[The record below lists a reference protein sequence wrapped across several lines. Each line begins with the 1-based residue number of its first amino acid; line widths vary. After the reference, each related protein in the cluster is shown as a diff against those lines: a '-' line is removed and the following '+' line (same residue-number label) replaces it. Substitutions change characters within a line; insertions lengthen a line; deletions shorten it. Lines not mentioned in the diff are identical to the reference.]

1 MYTIKGEFYFPDI
14 SMANADGLLAIG
26 GDLDPE
32 RLKLAYSRGI
42 FPWFEDDKVIM
53 WWSPDPRMV
62 LFPEEI
68 KISKSMQK
76 VLKSAQFRVTQNVAF
91 EQVVSFCASVNR
103 PKQEGTWITEG
114 MKTAFASLYYQ
125 GLAKSFEV
133 WRENE
138 LVGGLY
144 GVQTGKV
151 FSGESMFSLESN
163 ASKVALIALT
173 QSAAAHG
180 IALIDCQ
187 LYTTHLQSMGAREIS
202 RAEFISFL

>member
-26 GDLDPE
+26 GDLEPE

-76 VLKSAQFRVTQNVAF
+76 VLKSAQFRVTENVAF

-114 MKTAFASLYYQ
+114 MKAAYASLHYQ

>member
-1 MYTIKGEFYFPDI
+1 
-14 SMANADGLLAIG
+14 
-26 GDLDPE
+26 
-32 RLKLAYSRGI
+32 
-42 FPWFEDDKVIM
+42 
-53 WWSPDPRMV
+53 
-62 LFPEEI
+62 
-68 KISKSMQK
+68 
-76 VLKSAQFRVTQNVAF
+76 
-91 EQVVSFCASVNR
+91 
-103 PKQEGTWITEG
+103 

-202 RAEFISFL
+202 RADFISFL

>member
-1 MYTIKGEFYFPDI
+1 MYTLKGEFYFPDL
-14 SMANADGLLAIG
+14 SMANTDGLLAIG
-26 GDLDPE
+26 GDLNPE

-68 KISKSMQK
+68 KISKSMQRI
-76 VLKSAQFRVTQNVAF
+76 LKSAQFRVTQNVAF

-103 PKQEGTWITEG
+103 TDQVGTWITEG

-133 WRENE
+133 WREDE

-163 ASKVALIALT
+163 ASKVALIFLA
-173 QSAAAHG
+173 QCAAANG

-187 LYTTHLQSMGAREIS
+187 LYTNHLQSMGAREIS
-202 RAEFISFL
+202 RADFISFL

>member
-187 LYTTHLQSMGAREIS
+187 LYTNHLQSMGAREIS
-202 RAEFISFL
+202 RADFISFL

>member
-76 VLKSAQFRVTQNVAF
+76 VLKSAQFRVTENVAF

-114 MKTAFASLYYQ
+114 MKTAYASLHYQ

>member
-1 MYTIKGEFYFPDI
+1 MYSIKGEFYFPDI
-14 SMANADGLLAIG
+14 SRANAEGLLAIG

-62 LFPEEI
+62 LYPEEI

-76 VLKSAQFRVTQNVAF
+76 VLKSAQFRVTENVAF

-114 MKTAFASLYYQ
+114 MKTAFASLHYQ

-173 QSAAAHG
+173 QSAATHG

-187 LYTTHLQSMGAREIS
+187 LYTDHLQSMGAREIS
-202 RAEFISFL
+202 RTEFISFL

>member
-53 WWSPDPRMV
+53 WWGPDPRMV
-62 LFPEEI
+62 LYPEEI

-76 VLKSAQFRVTQNVAF
+76 VLKSAQFRVTENVAF
-91 EQVVSFCASVNR
+91 EQVVSFCASVNP
-103 PKQEGTWITEG
+103 PKQEGTWHTEG
-114 MKTAFASLYYQ
+114 MKTAYASLHYQ

-187 LYTTHLQSMGAREIS
+187 LYTNHLQSMGAREIS

>member
-26 GDLDPE
+26 GDLEPE

-62 LFPEEI
+62 LYPEEI

-76 VLKSAQFRVTQNVAF
+76 VLKSAQFRVTENVAF

-114 MKTAFASLYYQ
+114 MKTAYASLHYQ

>member
-62 LFPEEI
+62 LYPEEI

-76 VLKSAQFRVTQNVAF
+76 VLKSAQFRVTENVAF

-103 PKQEGTWITEG
+103 PKQQGTWITEG
-114 MKTAFASLYYQ
+114 MKTAYASLHYQ

>member
-1 MYTIKGEFYFPDI
+1 MCHTNF
-14 SMANADGLLAIG
+14 
-26 GDLDPE
+26 
-32 RLKLAYSRGI
+32 
-42 FPWFEDDKVIM
+42 
-53 WWSPDPRMV
+53 
-62 LFPEEI
+62 
-68 KISKSMQK
+68 SKACF
-76 VLKSAQFRVTQNVAF
+76 KS
-91 EQVVSFCASVNR
+91 EQVVSFCASINR
-103 PKQEGTWITEG
+103 TNQEGTWITEG

-133 WRENE
+133 WREDE

-163 ASKVALIALT
+163 ASKFALISLAEC
-173 QSAAAHG
+173 AAANG

-187 LYTTHLQSMGAREIS
+187 LYTNHLQSMGAREIS

>member
-32 RLKLAYSRGI
+32 RLKLAYRRGI

-62 LFPEEI
+62 LYPEEI

-76 VLKSAQFRVTQNVAF
+76 VLKSAQFRVTENVAF

-114 MKTAFASLYYQ
+114 MKTAYASLHYQ

>member
-1 MYTIKGEFYFPDI
+1 MYTLKGEFCFPDV
-14 SMANADGLLAIG
+14 SMANTDGLLAIG

-68 KISKSMQK
+68 KISKSMQR

-103 PKQEGTWITEG
+103 ANQEGTWITEG

-133 WRENE
+133 WREDE

-151 FSGESMFSLESN
+151 FSGESMFSLDSN
-163 ASKVALIALT
+163 ASKVALISLA
-173 QSAAAHG
+173 QCSAANG

-187 LYTTHLQSMGAREIS
+187 LHTNHLQSMGAREIP

>member
-26 GDLDPE
+26 GDLEPE

-187 LYTTHLQSMGAREIS
+187 LYTNHLQSMGAREIS
-202 RAEFISFL
+202 RADFISFL

>member
-1 MYTIKGEFYFPDI
+1 MYTLKGEFYFPDV
-14 SMANADGLLAIG
+14 SMANTDGLLAIG

-103 PKQEGTWITEG
+103 VDQEGTWITEG

-133 WRENE
+133 WREDE

-163 ASKVALIALT
+163 ASKVALISLA
-173 QSAAAHG
+173 QYAAANG
-180 IALIDCQ
+180 ISLIDCQ
-187 LYTTHLQSMGAREIS
+187 LHTNHLQSMGAREIP

>member
-1 MYTIKGEFYFPDI
+1 MYTLKGEFYFPDL
-14 SMANADGLLAIG
+14 SMANTDGLLAIG

-53 WWSPDPRMV
+53 WWSHDPRMV

-68 KISKSMQK
+68 KISKSMQRI
-76 VLKSAQFRVTQNVAF
+76 LKSAQFRVTQNVAF

-103 PKQEGTWITEG
+103 TDQEGTWITEG

-133 WRENE
+133 WREDE

-163 ASKVALIALT
+163 ASKVALIFLA
-173 QSAAAHG
+173 QCAAANG

-187 LYTTHLQSMGAREIS
+187 LYTNHLQSMGAREIS

>member
-1 MYTIKGEFYFPDI
+1 MYTLKGEFYFPDL
-14 SMANADGLLAIG
+14 SMANTDGLLAIG

-68 KISKSMQK
+68 KISKSMQRI
-76 VLKSAQFRVTQNVAF
+76 LKSAQFRVTQNVAF

-103 PKQEGTWITEG
+103 TDQEGTWITEG

-133 WRENE
+133 WREDE

-163 ASKVALIALT
+163 ASKVALIFLA
-173 QSAAAHG
+173 QCAAANG

-187 LYTTHLQSMGAREIS
+187 LYTNHLQSMGAREIS

>member
-26 GDLDPE
+26 GDLEPE

-76 VLKSAQFRVTQNVAF
+76 VLKSAQFRVTENVAF

-114 MKTAFASLYYQ
+114 MKTAYSSLHYQ

-187 LYTTHLQSMGAREIS
+187 LYTTHLESMGAREIS
-202 RAEFISFL
+202 RTEFISFL

>member
-1 MYTIKGEFYFPDI
+1 MYTLKGEFCFPDV
-14 SMANADGLLAIG
+14 SMANTDGLLAIG

-68 KISKSMQK
+68 KISKSMQR

-103 PKQEGTWITEG
+103 ANQEGTWITEG

-133 WRENE
+133 WREDE

-163 ASKVALIALT
+163 ASKVALISLA
-173 QSAAAHG
+173 QCAAANG

-187 LYTTHLQSMGAREIS
+187 LHTNHLQSMGAREIP

>member
-62 LFPEEI
+62 LYPEEI

-76 VLKSAQFRVTQNVAF
+76 VLKSAQFRVTENVAF

-114 MKTAFASLYYQ
+114 MKTAYASLHYQ

>member
-26 GDLDPE
+26 GDLEPE

-53 WWSPDPRMV
+53 WWTPDPRMV

-76 VLKSAQFRVTQNVAF
+76 VLKSAQFRVTENVAF

-114 MKTAFASLYYQ
+114 MKTAYASLHYQ

>member
-26 GDLDPE
+26 GDLEPE

-76 VLKSAQFRVTQNVAF
+76 VLKSAQFRVTENVAF

-114 MKTAFASLYYQ
+114 MKTAYASLHYQ

>member
-76 VLKSAQFRVTQNVAF
+76 VLKSAQFRVTENVAF

-114 MKTAFASLYYQ
+114 MKTAYASLHYQ

-202 RAEFISFL
+202 RADFISFL

>member
-1 MYTIKGEFYFPDI
+1 M
-14 SMANADGLLAIG
+14 
-26 GDLDPE
+26 
-32 RLKLAYSRGI
+32 
-42 FPWFEDDKVIM
+42 
-53 WWSPDPRMV
+53 
-62 LFPEEI
+62 
-68 KISKSMQK
+68 
-76 VLKSAQFRVTQNVAF
+76 
-91 EQVVSFCASVNR
+91 
-103 PKQEGTWITEG
+103 
-114 MKTAFASLYYQ
+114 
-125 GLAKSFEV
+125 AKSFEV

-173 QSAAAHG
+173 QSAASHG

-202 RAEFISFL
+202 RAEFISFH